1 MKTYMDD
8 SRIENVSELLAFVKG
23 LGKTELRIESVLERY
38 VLIKN
43 TVEKFNY
50 ATLRKRD
57 KHVVYLYL
65 RRLTGYHK
73 AQLLRLIKRVVTEGK
88 LAKKPYVRKNPNI
101 TYTPAD
107 LKLLETTDLVHCR
120 LNSLATKEILRRMSE
135 VYHETAYDHIAEV
148 SSSHINNLR
157 RDPHYKSFWV
167 NGTKSVER
175 TIAETKEPEPN
186 GKPGSLRVDT
196 VHQREIYYLH
206 LVDEVTQ
213 WDIIITVPMLS
224 ERYLLPALEL
234 AIAQFPFPI
243 FNFHSDRGSEFI
255 NYVVASMLEK
265 LRIEQT
271 KSRSRHSN
279 DNALIESKNGSVIRK
294 NFGYA
299 HVNKNQVDNINHFL
313 LHFFN
318 PYLNYHRPCL
328 YPTRK
333 RVDKHGKIRV
343 VYEEAKVPYDKP
355 QEVTKRKAH
364 FLKAGITWQQLDKIS
379 SSYSDSD
386 FAKLMR
392 KQEHYAYDTLVD
404 IITKQKEA

>member
-8 SRIENVSELLAFVKG
+8 SRIENLSELVAFVKG
-23 LGKTELRIESVLERY
+23 LGKTELRVESILERY
-38 VLIKN
+38 ILIKT
-43 TVEKFNY
+43 TVEKFGY
-50 ATLRKRD
+50 STLRKRD
-57 KHVVYLYL
+57 KHIVYLYL

-73 AQLLRLIKRVVTEGK
+73 AQLLRLIKRVVSEGK
-88 LAKKPYVRKNPNI
+88 LAKKPYVRKNPNVI
-101 TYTPAD
+101 YTQAD

-135 VYHETAYDHIAEV
+135 VYHKTEYDHVSGV

-175 TIAETKEPEPN
+175 SIVETREPEPN
-186 GKPGSLRVDT
+186 GKPGSIRVDT
-196 VHQREIYYLH
+196 VHQREIYYLN
-206 LVDEVTQ
+206 LVDEITQ
-213 WDIIITVPMLS
+213 WEIMIAVPMLS
-224 ERYLLPALEL
+224 ERYLLPALKL
-234 AIAQFPFPI
+234 AISQFPFKI

-255 NYVVASMLEK
+255 NHIVAELLEK

-279 DNALIESKNGSVIRK
+279 DNALVESKNGSVIRK

-299 HVNKNQVDNINHFL
+299 HIHKNQVDSINQFII
-313 LHFFN
+313 HFFN

-328 YPTRK
+328 YPTRE
-333 RVDKHGKIRV
+333 RIDKYGKTRV
-343 VYEEAKVPYDKP
+343 VYDEAKVPYDKL
-355 QEVTKRKAH
+355 QEITGRKVNTLKEGVT
-364 FLKAGITWQQLDKIS
+364 WEQLDQIAIA
-379 SSYSDSD
+379 YSDND

-392 KQEHYAYDTLVD
+392 KQEHYAYDTLID
-404 IITKQKEA
+404 LITRKEA

>member
-8 SRIENVSELLAFVKG
+8 SRIENLSELVAFVKG
-23 LGKTELRIESVLERY
+23 LGKTELRVESILERY
-38 VLIKN
+38 ILIKT
-43 TVEKFNY
+43 TVEKFGY
-50 ATLRKRD
+50 STLRKRD
-57 KHVVYLYL
+57 KHIVYLYL

-73 AQLLRLIKRVVTEGK
+73 AQLLRLIKRVVSEGK
-88 LAKKPYVRKNPNI
+88 LAKKPYVRKNPNVI
-101 TYTPAD
+101 YTQAD

-135 VYHETAYDHIAEV
+135 VYHKTEYDHVSGV

-175 TIAETKEPEPN
+175 SIVETREPEPN
-186 GKPGSLRVDT
+186 GKPGSIRVDT
-196 VHQREIYYLH
+196 VHQREIYYLN
-206 LVDEVTQ
+206 LVDEITQ
-213 WDIIITVPMLS
+213 WEIMIAVPMLS
-224 ERYLLPALEL
+224 ERYLLPALKL
-234 AIAQFPFPI
+234 AISQFPFKI

-255 NYVVASMLEK
+255 NHIVAELLEK

-279 DNALIESKNGSVIRK
+279 DNALVESKNGSVIHK

-299 HVNKNQVDNINHFL
+299 HIHKNQVDSINQFII
-313 LHFFN
+313 HFFN

-328 YPTRK
+328 YPTRE
-333 RVDKHGKIRV
+333 RIDKYGKTRV
-343 VYEEAKVPYDKP
+343 VYDEAKVPYDKL
-355 QEVTKRKAH
+355 QEITGRKVNTLKEGVT
-364 FLKAGITWQQLDKIS
+364 WEQLDQIAIA
-379 SSYSDSD
+379 YSDND

-392 KQEHYAYDTLVD
+392 KQEHYAYDTLID
-404 IITKQKEA
+404 LITRKEA